1 MASSTAPLILASA
14 SPRRLALLEQIGVV
28 PDKVIPADIDE
39 TPWANE
45 PPRVHVERLAR
56 TKAETIARSA
66 PGAFILAGDTIVA
79 CGRRILPKAESGD
92 EVRDCLKLLS
102 GRRHTVLTGIALIAP
117 EGDLHVRIV
126 ESIVQFKRLSDA
138 EMEAYVASNEGHGK
152 AGGYAIQGLAA
163 GLISYLRGS
172 HSNVI
177 GLPLYEVAQLLTGA
191 GYPVFA
197 AHTNS

>member
-1 MASSTAPLILASA
+1 MASSTASLILASA
-14 SPRRLALLEQIGVV
+14 SPRRLALLEQIGIV
-28 PDKVIPADIDE
+28 PDRVIPADIDE
-39 TPWANE
+39 TPWPGE
-45 PPRVHVERLAR
+45 LPRAHVERLAR
-56 TKAETIARSA
+56 TKAETIAQDA
-66 PGAFILAGDTIVA
+66 GGAFVLAGDTVVA
-79 CGRRILPKAESGD
+79 CGRRILPKAESEA

-102 GRRHTVLTGIALIAP
+102 GRRHKVLTGIALITP
-117 EGDLHVRIV
+117 EGELRTRVV

-138 EMEAYVASNEGHGK
+138 EVEAYVASNEGRGK

-163 GLISYLRGS
+163 GMISYLRGS

-197 AHTNS
+197 AQRNS

>member
-1 MASSTAPLILASA
+1 MASTTAPLILASA

-28 PDKVIPADIDE
+28 PDKVVPADIDE
-39 TPWANE
+39 TPWAAE
-45 PPRVHVERLAR
+45 PPLAHVERLAR
-56 TKAETIARSA
+56 TKAETVARDAS
-66 PGAFILAGDTIVA
+66 GAFILAGDTVVA
-79 CGRRILPKAESGD
+79 CGRRILPKAETDSQ
-92 EVRDCLKLLS
+92 VRDCLKLLS
-102 GRRHTVLTGIALIAP
+102 GRRHTVLTGIALITP
-117 EGDLHVRIV
+117 EGDLRVRIV

-138 EMEAYVASNEGHGK
+138 EVEAYVASNEGRGK

-177 GLPLYEVAQLLTGA
+177 GLPLYEVAQLLRGA